1 MFADVSHELKTPLT
15 AMRGYLETLHMAD
28 VELDA
33 DTRER
38 YFSTIERET
47 LRLDRIVQDLL
58 DLARLE
64 TGVGTLDVRLFAM
77 RRLFEHV
84 VQRHEHEAR
93 LRAISLRL
101 SVTDE
106 ADQVVADPDR
116 LEQVVENLVAN
127 AMRHTPSG
135 ETIEL
140 CARIDGDA
148 VIVSVVD
155 SGEGIAREHLPY
167 VFDRFYKVDGARTN
181 NNAAG
186 SGLGL
191 SIARAIVERHHGS
204 IRAVSAPGRTAF
216 SVTLPQRTDRPA
228 HSTSANL

>member
-1 MFADVSHELKTPLT
+1 
-15 AMRGYLETLHMAD
+15 
-28 VELDA
+28 
-33 DTRER
+33 
-38 YFSTIERET
+38 
-47 LRLDRIVQDLL
+47 
-58 DLARLE
+58 
-64 TGVGTLDVRLFAM
+64 
-77 RRLFEHV
+77 
-84 VQRHEHEAR
+84 
-93 LRAISLRL
+93 
-101 SVTDE
+101 VTDE
-106 ADQVVADPDR
+106 ADQVAADPDR

-135 ETIEL
+135 GTIEL

-216 SVTLPQRTDRPA
+216 TVTLPQRTDRPA